1 MSPAIYRL
9 EKISRVFSRAA
20 ESVTV
25 LDSIDLEIQEGQSLA
40 VSGAS
45 GSGKSTLL
53 HILGTLDDPSSG
65 RIFFNETDL
74 GLISPEKKAELRQN
88 HMGFIFQFH
97 HLLPEFSTIENVA
110 VPAIIQGVDR
120 KTARRRALAA
130 LDQVGLADRADQR
143 VTTLSGGE
151 SQRVA
156 IARAVMSSPR
166 VLLADE
172 PTGNLDLTKGR
183 EIGELLLRLNRQ
195 MNMTLIVVTHNLEL
209 AQCMNLNYELK
220 AGKLYAL
227 SKS

>member
-1 MSPAIYRL
+1 MSSVIYRL
-9 EKISRVFSRAA
+9 EKISRTFSRAA
-20 ESVTV
+20 ESVNV
-25 LDSIDLEIQEGQSLA
+25 LDNIDLQVREGQSLA

-65 RIFFNETDL
+65 RIFFNEMDL
-74 GLISPEKKAELRQN
+74 GGISPEKKAELRQN
-88 HMGFIFQFH
+88 QIGFIFQFH

-110 VPAIIQGVDR
+110 FPAVIQGVHR
-120 KTARRRALAA
+120 KTARQQALIA
-130 LDQVGLADRADQR
+130 LEQVGLADRADQS

-156 IARAVMSSPR
+156 IARAVMSGPR

-172 PTGNLDLTKGR
+172 PTGNLDLSKGR
-183 EIGELLLRLNRQ
+183 EIGELLLRLNRE

-220 AGKLYAL
+220 AGKLYAIA
-227 SKS
+227 KS